1 MFVVWGTKHKIKN
14 VGVVGDR
21 CEACGEL
28 AAFTVTDHFEAGHI
42 YYISLTQGTLRATSK
57 TGLIRPC
64 HCGMATFIT
73 TGKQQAPCRKPARSL
88 GDACDR

>member
-57 TGLIRPC
+57 TGEHDFETWNGETAKSSVELTKVTDSAGTSPKV
-64 HCGMATFIT
+64 T
-73 TGKQQAPCRKPARSL
+73 
-88 GDACDR
+88 